1 MKQNSCLSINRV
13 INPGIM
19 AVLALVFVLA
29 AVSPA
34 PAASEPGVNKDTRC
48 AVCGMFVARYPNWI
62 ARIVLKNGKT
72 EYFDGAKDML
82 AYYFSPAKYGG
93 TSPDDFKAVM
103 VQDYY
108 TLNWLDARKAFFVV
122 GSDVHGPMG
131 KEFIPFASEAAAK
144 SFARDHKAHMIM
156 KFDQITMAQD
166 EAMRGGQMMKM
177 K

>member
-1 MKQNSCLSINRV
+1 MKQISCLSVNRV
-13 INPGIM
+13 TNLGIM
-19 AVLALVFVLA
+19 TVLALAFILA
-29 AVSPA
+29 AVSPS
-34 PAASEPGVNKDTRC
+34 PAAPEPGVNKDTRC

-62 ARIVLKNGKT
+62 AKIVLKNGKT
-72 EYFDGAKDML
+72 EYFDGPKDML

-93 TSPDDFKAVM
+93 TSPSDFKAVM

-108 TLNWLDARKAFFVV
+108 TLKWLDARKAFFVV

-131 KEFIPFASEAAAK
+131 KEFIPFASEGAAK
-144 SFARDHKAHMIM
+144 SFAGDHKAHMIM

-166 EAMRGGQMMKM
+166 EAMRGSQMMKM